1 MNTITQNQRYL
12 PHTLET
18 KYHSVKTYITGC
30 SIKFVCRKYKISKA
44 SLMRW
49 NKKFDG
55 TKESLLDKSHRPH
68 SRHPK
73 AHTDIEMKHIKNYIK
88 RNPGISMLELYAK

>member
-1 MNTITQNQRYL
+1 
-12 PHTLET
+12 
-18 KYHSVKTYITGC
+18 
-30 SIKFVCRKYKISKA
+30 
-44 SLMRW
+44 MRW

-88 RNPGISMLELYAK
+88 KTLIYLCLNCMPNKRNIGHIKDILIHFLDY